1 MTLKKDSK
9 GVALIFTLGLM
20 GLIVVIIATLLMHLK
35 AQVSRQQ
42 LWMDRVKAHYLCQT
56 GLSVAML
63 DLAAG
68 KVPSLPSGQS
78 YTRTFTFTMGA
89 RAYDVTY
96 KITND
101 KGSRIFY
108 ATVPS
113 PQGLNYTYYLKA
125 SGQRAFPAFIRGKP

>member
-1 MTLKKDSK
+1 MKNSK
-9 GVALIFTLGLM
+9 GLALIFTLGLM
-20 GLIVVIIATLLMHLK
+20 GLIIVIIATLLTHLK
-35 AQVSRQQ
+35 AQISRQQ
-42 LWMDRVKAHYLCQT
+42 LWMDRVKAQYLCQT

-68 KVPSLPSGQS
+68 RVPSLSSGQT

-101 KGSRIFY
+101 SGKRIFY
-108 ATVPS
+108 VTVPS
-113 PQGLNYTYYLKA
+113 PQGLDFTYSLRA